1 MGTPPRAR
9 PGAASRFGTTDRPAT
24 STGLLHRPTSS
35 SFAVKTAG
43 PGRSSLAHDAIEERP
58 SRRPATSSNATAN
71 NRGLG
76 SRPMS
81 ASKERL
87 MGQYSSLGKLAM
99 ATPRAAPG
107 GKENRWDG
115 APGSARRRPTTPRDL
130 YDYNGRRIDPSARAA
145 AATTTTR
152 EAFTPRSNR
161 RELDDRDSRGRAGG
175 HATERTRPSTAASAR
190 RRPSTARAASD
201 KPEYDS
207 DGRRITRDGRLRRD
221 VEEPAASRG
230 GGATTIR
237 KTRWGGFEEVPLK
250 RAVDPRRPSTA
261 TAGRGNRSAR
271 STSSVLDRPAFDTG
285 PGGLGIDHR
294 DPARKNRTEKGKKT
308 TKAGE
313 RVTASRRG
321 GSYDDDDDDRKDKED
336 RMPSN
341 TRGGGVDAAMDARAR
356 LLPTAGEDD
365 DGDAPFRSRL
375 RGPAT
380 ARSRVRTPSSSRG
393 LDASTAMDAH
403 IAHPRLANAARVG
416 GGGVR
421 SSREFGGGYR
431 SAAPSAPTTPVGAS
445 TAHDRHDNRH
455 VSAEELVESVRRAT
469 PTAIPTAA
477 APPSVYF
484 DRRPNTR
491 AEMTRNFAPGGGSRP
506 SSAAATPA
514 RPATSHGGYGR
525 AHPVGIQWATDQP
538 AQSASGTPGGGYGI
552 GLDAAH
558 AHYLQQMHQ
567 YHQYHQYQQT
577 QQMQQMQ
584 QPQQQMQQHGY
595 HQPQPAHPGFQYHQQ
610 ARQQFHQP
618 VTANDDFQATLA
630 RAQALAYA
638 PSPSKLAASYGGQ
651 GFGFDAGSAQG
662 GYQYHNPNYRN
673 LPHQAYQQQASPG
686 GFYPGGAYGVGGTA
700 TGAAAAFQRYGGAF

>member
-1 MGTPPRAR
+1 MGTPPRSR

-58 SRRPATSSNATAN
+58 SRRPATSSNATAI

-99 ATPRAAPG
+99 ATPG

-115 APGSARRRPTTPRDL
+115 VPGSARRRPTTPRDL
-130 YDYNGRRIDPSARAA
+130 YDYNGRRIDPSARATT
-145 AATTTTR
+145 TTTTR
-152 EAFTPRSNR
+152 EAFTPRSNL
-161 RELDDRDSRGRAGG
+161 RELDESDSRGRAGG
-175 HATERTRPSTAASAR
+175 RAAERTRPSTASTARR
-190 RRPSTARAASD
+190 RRPSTARAAFD
-201 KPEYDS
+201 KPEYDG

-221 VEEPAASRG
+221 VEEPASARG

-250 RAVDPRRPSTA
+250 RAVDPRRPSSSA
-261 TAGRGNRSAR
+261 GGRGNTSAR
-271 STSSVLDRPAFDTG
+271 SSSSVLDRPAFDTG

-294 DPARKNRTEKGKKT
+294 DPARINKTEKGKKT
-308 TKAGE
+308 TKAGG

-321 GSYDDDDDDRKDKED
+321 GRYDDDDDREDKED

-341 TRGGGVDAAMDARAR
+341 TRGGGVDAAMDARAGIP
-356 LLPTAGEDD
+356 PTAGEDD
-365 DGDAPFRSRL
+365 DDGAPPFRSRL

-393 LDASTAMDAH
+393 LDASAAMDAP
-403 IAHPRLANAARVG
+403 IAHPRPAPSAHNRYDNRYG

-445 TAHDRHDNRH
+445 TAHDRH
-455 VSAEELVESVRRAT
+455 VSAEDLVESVRRAI
-469 PTAIPTAA
+469 PTAVPTAA

-484 DRRPNTR
+484 DRHQRPNSSYGNPVHMET
-491 AEMTRNFAPGGGSRP
+491 MRNFAPGVSRP
-506 SSAAATPA
+506 SSAAPTPA
-514 RPATSHGGYGR
+514 RPATSHGGYG
-525 AHPVGIQWATDQP
+525 
-538 AQSASGTPGGGYGI
+538 SGTPGGGYGI

-558 AHYLQQMHQ
+558 TNYLQQMHQ
-567 YHQYHQYQQT
+567 YQQYQQYQQT
-577 QQMQQMQ
+577 QQMQPMQQQMQPMQ
-584 QPQQQMQQHGY
+584 QPMQPTQHPMQQHGY
-595 HQPQPAHPGFQYHQQ
+595 HQPQPAQPGFQYHQQ
-610 ARQQFHQP
+610 AQQQFHQP

-651 GFGFDAGSAQG
+651 GFGFDVGSAQG

-673 LPHQAYQQQASPG
+673 LPHQAYQQQVSPG

>member
-1 MGTPPRAR
+1 
-9 PGAASRFGTTDRPAT
+9 
-24 STGLLHRPTSS
+24 
-35 SFAVKTAG
+35 
-43 PGRSSLAHDAIEERP
+43 
-58 SRRPATSSNATAN
+58 
-71 NRGLG
+71 
-76 SRPMS
+76 
-81 ASKERL
+81 
-87 MGQYSSLGKLAM
+87 
-99 ATPRAAPG
+99 
-107 GKENRWDG
+107 
-115 APGSARRRPTTPRDL
+115 
-130 YDYNGRRIDPSARAA
+130 
-145 AATTTTR
+145 
-152 EAFTPRSNR
+152 
-161 RELDDRDSRGRAGG
+161 
-175 HATERTRPSTAASAR
+175 
-190 RRPSTARAASD
+190 
-201 KPEYDS
+201 
-207 DGRRITRDGRLRRD
+207 
-221 VEEPAASRG
+221 
-230 GGATTIR
+230 
-237 KTRWGGFEEVPLK
+237 
-250 RAVDPRRPSTA
+250 
-261 TAGRGNRSAR
+261 
-271 STSSVLDRPAFDTG
+271 
-285 PGGLGIDHR
+285 
-294 DPARKNRTEKGKKT
+294 
-308 TKAGE
+308 
-313 RVTASRRG
+313 
-321 GSYDDDDDDRKDKED
+321 
-336 RMPSN
+336 
-341 TRGGGVDAAMDARAR
+341 MDA
-356 LLPTAGEDD
+356 P
-365 DGDAPFRSRL
+365 
-375 RGPAT
+375 
-380 ARSRVRTPSSSRG
+380 
-393 LDASTAMDAH
+393 
-403 IAHPRLANAARVG
+403 IAHPHLANAARVG

-445 TAHDRHDNRH
+445 TAHDRHDDRH
-455 VSAEELVESVRRAT
+455 VSAEELVESVRRAI

-525 AHPVGIQWATDQP
+525 AHPVGFQWATDQP

-567 YHQYHQYQQT
+567 YQQYQQYQQT
-577 QQMQQMQ
+577 QQTHQMQ
-584 QPQQQMQQHGY
+584 QPMQQTQQPMQQHGY

-686 GFYPGGAYGVGGTA
+686 GFYQGGAYGVGGTA